1 MARTKADTR
10 ALIRGGGGHT
20 VWPHRLGQ
28 AMDFDLFV
36 IGGGSAGVRCGRIA
50 AGHGARVGVA
60 EARFWGGTCV
70 NVGCVP
76 KKLLVQ
82 AAEYG
87 AWADDAAGF
96 GWEITKG
103 PHDWAKLIA
112 AKDREI
118 GRLNAIY
125 RKLLEAAGVTI
136 FEAHARF
143 IDAHTLEVGGKRV
156 TAERI
161 VIATGG
167 HPVRP
172 DIPGAELG
180 IVSDAAFFLPAMP
193 KRVVIV
199 GGGYI
204 AVEFAGIFAGLG
216 AETHLV
222 YRQSLPLRG
231 FDHDLR
237 TGLAEAL
244 AAGGITLHPGCVPVS
259 LEAPMAAGGDARVLH
274 LGEGRS
280 LTADLVFFAT
290 GRAPATQGLGLDA
303 AGVATARGGAI
314 PIDAQLRTNVAHIY
328 AIGDVTD
335 RMNLTPV
342 ATAEGHALADSL
354 FGARPRTVS
363 LRNVPTAVFSTPPI
377 GTVGLTEEQAAA
389 EGPADIYLACF
400 TPMRHNLS
408 GRSRRTTMKLV
419 VDQASQKVVGA
430 HMLGEDAGEIM
441 QGLAIAVACGATK
454 ADFDRTIGI
463 HPTAAEEFVTLRTRT
478 RVAGVARAA
487 E

>member
-1 MARTKADTR
+1 
-10 ALIRGGGGHT
+10 
-20 VWPHRLGQ
+20 
-28 AMDFDLFV
+28 MDFDLFV

-96 GWEITKG
+96 GWDIAKG
-103 PHDWAKLIA
+103 PHDWSRLIA

-118 GRLNAIY
+118 GRLNGIY
-125 RKLLEAAGVTI
+125 RTLLQNAGVAI
-136 FEAHARF
+136 FDAHAKF
-143 IDAHTLEVGGKRV
+143 IDAHTLDVGGARV

-172 DIPGAELG
+172 GIPGAELG
-180 IVSDAAFFLPAMP
+180 IISDDAFFLPKMP
-193 KRVVIV
+193 RRVVVV

-216 AETHLV
+216 AETQLV
-222 YRQSLPLRG
+222 YRQPLPLRG
-231 FDHDLR
+231 FDQDMR

-244 AAGGITLHPGCVPVS
+244 ADSGIALHPGAAPVS
-259 LEAPMAAGGDARVLH
+259 LQADGDARILH

-290 GRAPATQGLGLDA
+290 GRAPATGGLGLDA
-303 AGVATARGGAI
+303 AGVDCARGGAI
-314 PIDAQLRTNVAHIY
+314 PIDAQLRTNIPHIY

-335 RMNLTPV
+335 RLNLTPV

-354 FGARPRTVS
+354 FGNRPREVS

-377 GTVGLTEEQAAA
+377 ATVGLTEDEAAA
-389 EGPADIYLACF
+389 EGPADIYLARF
-400 TPMRHNLS
+400 TPMRHNLT
-408 GRSRRTTMKLV
+408 GRARKTTMKLV

-441 QGLAIAVACGATK
+441 QGLAIAVICGATK